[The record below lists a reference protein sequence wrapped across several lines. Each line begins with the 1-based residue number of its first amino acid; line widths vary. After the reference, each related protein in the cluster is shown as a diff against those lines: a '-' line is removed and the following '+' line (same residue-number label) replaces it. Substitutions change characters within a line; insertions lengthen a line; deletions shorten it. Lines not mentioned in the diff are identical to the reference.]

1 MLTFHTVIFLY
12 FLYYIIKIAFIQYY
26 NLNNIK
32 INFHPEIKLKL
43 VRQFI
48 INGLILTVTSVTMR
62 LLTVAFNVYITDK
75 VGAAGVGLFS
85 LIMSVY
91 AFAVTFATSGISLS
105 ATRLVSQQIVK
116 GSGKGVTGAM
126 LRCIIYSLIFGF
138 TGGILLYSFSGII
151 ASEWLGDIRALRS
164 LRILAFSLP
173 PLAVSAAL
181 SGYFSAVR
189 RVAKNAVTNILEQ
202 FIRIFFTAALL
213 VCVSG
218 KGIEAASVAIVT
230 GMLLSELLAFAV
242 SFVLYLFDVKHM
254 RDLTAPPSSDLT
266 GRLIKMAV
274 PIAVSSYIRSA
285 LVTLEHLLIPK
296 GLIKN
301 GSTSSEALSSYG
313 VISGMVFPVIFF
325 PMAFLTA
332 FTGLIVPEVTRYKET
347 ESERAIEYVTG
358 RIMKITVIFSVAAAG
373 FFAYYSETLGMLLY
387 DSAEAGKYIRIF
399 AFLIPVMYIDN
410 TTDAILKGLGE
421 QFASMRY
428 NIIDALV
435 SVILVFFLL
444 PPFGIKGYVIVIYFC
459 EILNAALSIRKLL
472 SCVKIKLK
480 LFSALFLPCACMAG
494 AACIT
499 KLIFEFLDIR
509 YDMMLL
515 TLFVGF
521 IVLLV
526 IYTLLLR
533 CFGCISNDDKTWFL
547 SIFKKSGKK
556 SKFFAYIF

>member
-1 MLTFHTVIFLY
+1 MR
-12 FLYYIIKIAFIQYY
+12 
-26 NLNNIK
+26 
-32 INFHPEIKLKL
+32 L
-43 VRQFI
+43 VKQFI

-62 LLTVAFNVYITDK
+62 LLTVAFNVYITEK

-105 ATRLVSQQIVK
+105 ATRLVSQQIVR
-116 GSGKGVTGAM
+116 GSGKGVRAAM
-126 LRCIIYSLIFGF
+126 VRCIIYALIFGVS
-138 TGGILLYSFSGII
+138 GAVLLFSFSNII
-151 ASEWLGDIRALRS
+151 ASNWLGDIRALRS
-164 LRILAFSLP
+164 LQILAFSLP

-189 RVAKNAVTNILEQ
+189 RVAKNAITNILEQ

-213 VCVSG
+213 VWVSD

-230 GMLLSELLAFAV
+230 GMLLSEFLSFAV
-242 SFVLYLFDVKHM
+242 SFVLYLFDIRHI
-254 RDLTAPPSSDLT
+254 RDLTAPASSDLT

-296 GLIKN
+296 GLVKN
-301 GSTSSEALSSYG
+301 GSTSTEALSSYG

-332 FTGLIVPEVTRYKET
+332 FTGLIVPEITRYKET
-347 ESERAIEYVTG
+347 ESNRSIEYVTG
-358 RIMKITVIFSVAAAG
+358 RIMKITVIFSIAAAG
-373 FFAYYSETLGMLLY
+373 FFAYYSDVLGMLLY
-387 DSAEAGKYIRIF
+387 DSTEAGRYIRIF
-399 AFLIPVMYIDN
+399 AFLIPVMYLDN

-444 PPFGIKGYVIVIYFC
+444 PPFGIKGYVLVIYIC
-459 EILNAALSIRKLL
+459 EILNAAMSIRKLL
-472 SCVKIKLK
+472 KCVKVKLH
-480 LFSALFLPCACMAG
+480 LFKMILFPCVCMAG
-494 AACIT
+494 AACLT
-499 KLIFEFLDIR
+499 KLIFSFLNIN
-509 YDMMLL
+509 YDAVLL
-515 TLFVGF
+515 TICVGF
-521 IVLLV
+521 AVLTV
-526 IYTLLLR
+526 FYTFLLR
-533 CFGCISNDDKTWFL
+533 CFGCISDDDKKWFF

-556 SKFFAYIF
+556 SKIFVKTP

>member
-1 MLTFHTVIFLY
+1 M
-12 FLYYIIKIAFIQYY
+12 
-26 NLNNIK
+26 
-32 INFHPEIKLKL
+32 KL
-43 VRQFI
+43 VKQFI

-62 LLTVAFNVYITDK
+62 LLTVAFNVYITDI
-75 VGAAGVGLFS
+75 VGASGVGLFS

-105 ATRLVSQQIVK
+105 ATRLVSQQIVR
-116 GSGKGVTGAM
+116 GSGKGVRGAM
-126 LRCIIYSLIFGF
+126 LRCMIYALIFGI
-138 TGGILLYSFSGII
+138 TGAVLLYSFSEII

-164 LRILAFSLP
+164 LRILALSLP

-213 VCVSG
+213 VLVSG
-218 KGIEAASVAIVT
+218 KGIEAASVAIVS
-230 GMLLSELLAFAV
+230 GMLLSEFLAFAV
-242 SFVLYLFDVKHM
+242 SLVLYLLDIRHVK
-254 RDLTAPPSSDLT
+254 DLNAPPSSDLT
-266 GRLIKMAV
+266 GRLIKMAI

-285 LVTLEHLLIPK
+285 LVTLEHILIPK
-296 GLIKN
+296 GLVKN
-301 GSTSSEALSSYG
+301 GATSTEALSSYG

-347 ESERAIEYVTG
+347 ESNKSIEYVTG
-358 RIMKITVIFSVAAAG
+358 RIMKITIIFSVAAAG
-373 FFAYYSETLGMLLY
+373 LFACYSDILGMLLY

-410 TTDAILKGLGE
+410 TTDAVLKGLGE

-444 PPFGIKGYVIVIYFC
+444 PPFGIKGYVVVIYVC
-459 EILNAALSIRKLL
+459 EILNAALSVRKLF
-472 SCVKIKLK
+472 SCVKIKLR
-480 LFSALFLPCACMAG
+480 LFSVVLLPCFCMAG

-499 KLIFEFLDIR
+499 NLIFNFLDIR
-509 YDMMLL
+509 YEFLIVSL
-515 TLFVGF
+515 CTGFVVTL
-521 IVLLV
+521 VLYV
-526 IYTLLLR
+526 LLLR
-533 CFGCISNDDKTWFL
+533 CFGCITDDDKKWL
-547 SIFKKSGKK
+547 SGIFEKNKKKQ
-556 SKFFAYIF
+556 KFFAKTS

>member
-1 MLTFHTVIFLY
+1 M
-12 FLYYIIKIAFIQYY
+12 
-26 NLNNIK
+26 
-32 INFHPEIKLKL
+32 KL
-43 VRQFI
+43 VKQFI

-105 ATRLVSQQIVK
+105 ATRLVSQQIVRN
-116 GSGKGVTGAM
+116 SGKGVRSAMIRCILYSLVFGITGAV
-126 LRCIIYSLIFGF
+126 
-138 TGGILLYSFSGII
+138 LLFSFSGII
-151 ASEWLGDIRALRS
+151 ASNWLGDIRALRS
-164 LRILAFSLP
+164 LKILAFSLP

-230 GMLLSELLAFAV
+230 GILLSEFLSFAV
-242 SFVLYLFDVKHM
+242 SFVLYLFDIRRV

-301 GSTSSEALSSYG
+301 GKTSTEALSSYG

-332 FTGLIVPEVTRYKET
+332 FTGLIVPEITRYKET
-347 ESERAIEYVTG
+347 KSKKSIEYVTG

-373 FFAYYSETLGMLLY
+373 FFAYYSDTLGMLLY
-387 DSAEAGKYIRIF
+387 DSAEAGRYIRIF

-410 TTDAILKGLGE
+410 TTDAVLKGLGE

-444 PPFGIKGYVIVIYFC
+444 PPFGIKGYVLVIYIC

-472 SCVKIKLK
+472 SCVKLK
-480 LFSALFLPCACMAG
+480 LNLFKTIFMPFVCMAG
-494 AACIT
+494 AACLT
-499 KLIFEFLDIR
+499 KLIFVFLNINYDI
-509 YDMMLL
+509 MII
-515 TLFVGF
+515 TLIVGF
-521 IVLLV
+521 AVLTVLY
-526 IYTLLLR
+526 ILLLR

-547 SIFKKSGKK
+547 NIFKKNGKK
-556 SKFFAYIF
+556 SKIFVKTS

>member
-1 MLTFHTVIFLY
+1 M
-12 FLYYIIKIAFIQYY
+12 
-26 NLNNIK
+26 NNIK
-32 INFHPEIKLKL
+32 NNFQTELNLRL
-43 VRQFI
+43 VKQFI

-62 LLTVAFNVYITDK
+62 LLTVAFNVYITEK

-105 ATRLVSQQIVK
+105 ATRLVSQQIVR
-116 GSGKGVTGAM
+116 GSGKGVRAAVV
-126 LRCIIYSLIFGF
+126 RCIIYALIFGV
-138 TGGILLYSFSGII
+138 TGGVLLMSFSEII
-151 ASEWLGDIRALRS
+151 ATNWLGDIRALRS

-213 VCVSG
+213 VCVSD

-230 GMLLSELLAFAV
+230 GMLLSEFLSFAV
-242 SFVLYLFDVKHM
+242 SFVLYLFDIRHV
-254 RDLTAPPSSDLT
+254 RDLTTPPSSDLT

-296 GLIKN
+296 GLVKN
-301 GSTSSEALSSYG
+301 GSTSTEALSSYG

-347 ESERAIEYVTG
+347 ESSRSIEYVTG
-358 RIMKITVIFSVAAAG
+358 RIMKITVIFSVAATG
-373 FFAYYSETLGMLLY
+373 FFAYYSDVLGTLLY

-399 AFLIPVMYIDN
+399 SFLIPVMYLDN

-444 PPFGIKGYVIVIYFC
+444 PPFGIKGYVLVIYIC
-459 EILNAALSIRKLL
+459 EILNAVMSIKKLL
-472 SCVKIKLK
+472 SCVKIKLH
-480 LFSALFLPCACMAG
+480 LFKMILLPCLCMAG
-494 AACIT
+494 AACMT
-499 KLIFEFLDIR
+499 KLIFTFLNIN
-509 YDMMLL
+509 YDAMIV
-515 TLFVGF
+515 TLCVGF
-521 IVLLV
+521 AVLCV
-526 IYTLLLR
+526 IYTVLLR
-533 CFGCISNDDKTWFL
+533 CFGCISDEDKTWFL
-547 SIFKKSGKK
+547 NIFKKSGKK
-556 SKFFAYIF
+556 SKIFVKTP

>member
-1 MLTFHTVIFLY
+1 M
-12 FLYYIIKIAFIQYY
+12 
-26 NLNNIK
+26 
-32 INFHPEIKLKL
+32 KL
-43 VRQFI
+43 VKQFI

-62 LLTVAFNVYITDK
+62 LLTVAFNVYITEK

-105 ATRLVSQQIVK
+105 ATRLVSQQIVR
-116 GSGKGVTGAM
+116 GSGKGVRGAM
-126 LRCIIYSLIFGF
+126 VRCIIYSLIFGISGTF
-138 TGGILLYSFSGII
+138 ILFSLSETI
-151 ASEWLGDIRALRS
+151 ASNWLGDIRALRS

-230 GMLLSELLAFAV
+230 GMLLSESLAFAV
-242 SFVLYLFDVKHM
+242 SFVLYLFDIRRI

-301 GSTSSEALSSYG
+301 GSTSTEALSSYG

-347 ESERAIEYVTG
+347 ESNRSIEYVTG

-373 FFAYYSETLGMLLY
+373 FFAYYSDILGMLLY

-410 TTDAILKGLGE
+410 TTDAVLKGLGE

-444 PPFGIKGYVIVIYFC
+444 PPFGIKGYVIVIYVC
-459 EILNAALSIRKLL
+459 EILNAILSIRKLFK
-472 SCVKIKLK
+472 CVKIRFR
-480 LFSALFLPCACMAG
+480 LFTMIFLPCACMAG
-494 AACIT
+494 AACLT
-499 KLIFEFLDIR
+499 KLIFGFLHIN
-509 YDMMLL
+509 YDLMIVSLIS
-515 TLFVGF
+515 GF
-521 IVLLV
+521 AVMCV
-526 IYTLLLR
+526 IYTFLLR
-533 CFGCISNDDKTWFL
+533 CLGCISNDDKAWFL
-547 SIFKKSGKK
+547 NIFKKNEKK
-556 SKFFAYIF
+556 QKFFAKTS